1 VLQDILCTTSCIGNP
16 CGDSRYLFHNTGDA
30 IMSWG
35 EEGYILLIALVG
47 ILFILKEVFNDDN
60 DF

>member
-1 VLQDILCTTSCIGNP
+1 
-16 CGDSRYLFHNTGDA
+16 
-30 IMSWG
+30 MSWG